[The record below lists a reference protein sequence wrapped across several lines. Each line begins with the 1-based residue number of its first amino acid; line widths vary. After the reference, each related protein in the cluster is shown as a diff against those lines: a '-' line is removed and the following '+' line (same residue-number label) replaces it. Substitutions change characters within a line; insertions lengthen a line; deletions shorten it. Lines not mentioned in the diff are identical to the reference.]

1 MCSSLELIFK
11 TAVVASFLDRDPR
24 SESYDAQAHG
34 RVKVAMIA
42 VEVMFPFLVAAM
54 MMTFHVLILL
64 YVGGA
69 HVPVLPVCPATGRR
83 AYFCHLH
90 RRGGER
96 VQPSDVLTVLPPVHQ
111 SSCSCLWFNFFLG
124 CVVCSACIFA

>member
-1 MCSSLELIFK
+1 MHSSLALIFK

-54 MMTFHVLILL
+54 MTTFHVLILL

-69 HVPVLPVCPATGRR
+69 HVPVLPVCPAACRR
-83 AYFCHLH
+83 ADLCHLH
-90 RRGGER
+90 RRGGVR
-96 VQPSDVLTVLPPVHQ
+96 VQPSDVLTVLPSVRE
-111 SSCSCLWFNFFLG
+111 SNCSCLCLNF
-124 CVVCSACIFA
+124 